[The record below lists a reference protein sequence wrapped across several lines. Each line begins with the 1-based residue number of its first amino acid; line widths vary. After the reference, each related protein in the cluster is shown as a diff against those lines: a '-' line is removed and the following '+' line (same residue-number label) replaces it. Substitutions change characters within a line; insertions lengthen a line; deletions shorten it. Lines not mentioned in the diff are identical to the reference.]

1 MMKAGMMREMGC
13 CRICG
18 LVRVRTPPNGSD
30 RAKITDCLVFKIP
43 AGFLTTPAKKGE
55 GLRPTTFDVIPSAE
69 CRRRPIQPRQD
80 FTLFKPS
87 HSLWSV

>member
-43 AGFLTTPAKKGE
+43 AGFLTTPAKNG
-55 GLRPTTFDVIPSAE
+55 GVTTDDV
-69 CRRRPIQPRQD
+69 
-80 FTLFKPS
+80 
-87 HSLWSV
+87 